1 MKLTRLVGVLL
12 VLSCAAALVNAET
25 ADELVA
31 KNIRAKGGLEKIK
44 AIKTYRSQGKFE
56 AEGFKADVGA
66 ESKRPDKLRQLFTF
80 QRMTE
85 IDAYDGKSGWKISP
99 FQGKKDAEVMGEDD
113 LRALMDDSDFDGPL
127 VDAAAKGNKIEYQGK
142 QPVDGDDAYVL
153 RVTLKNGDIMTYYLD
168 PDTCLEFRVDRTMFI
183 RGAVREKTTEFGSY
197 KPVNGVLY
205 AFSIQ
210 FGPKA
215 HPENRQKI
223 TLEKVEV
230 NIPLEDSLFA
240 MPAAKGLPAAP
251 AKPGAER

>member
-1 MKLTRLVGVLL
+1 MRLIRLVCVLL
-12 VLSCAAALVNAET
+12 ALFCAGTLVDAQT
-25 ADELVA
+25 ADELAA
-31 KNIRAKGGLEKIK
+31 KNIQARGGLEKIK
-44 AIKTYRSQGKFE
+44 AIKTYRSHGKIE
-56 AEGFKADVGA
+56 ADGFKADVGS

-85 IDAYDGKSGWKISP
+85 IDAFDGKSGWKISP

-113 LRALMDDSDFDGPL
+113 VRALMEEADFDGPL

-142 QPVDGDDAYVL
+142 QAVDGDDAYVL
-153 RVTLKNGDIMTYYLD
+153 RVTLKNGDIVTYYLD
-168 PDTCLEFRVDRTMFI
+168 PDTWLQFRVDRTMFI
-183 RGAVREKTTEFGSY
+183 RGAVRETTTELGSF

-210 FGPKA
+210 SGPKA
-215 HPENRQKI
+215 HPESRQKI

-240 MPAAKGLPAAP
+240 MPVAKGAQAP
-251 AKPGAER
+251 AKPGAGR